1 MILIVLS
8 VLIALLLL
16 LVTIHTARR
25 IFYRLSPPPVVAP
38 TPSNPQVVVNVPKD
52 YKPLETLDGKEVVV
66 GEKALLWWT
75 VYKHTLLCID
85 DIDCYDITKAVWAA
99 DNAVDK
105 VYGAENNA

>member
-1 MILIVLS
+1 MTLIVLS

-75 VYKHTLLCID
+75 VYKHTLFCLDGEIGQS
-85 DIDCYDITKAVWAA
+85 DIDIAIEAA
-99 DNAVDK
+99 DGAVDK
-105 VYGAENNA
+105 VYGG